1 MINYGRHFIDDKDV
15 SSVVKALKSSK
26 LTQGNLVGKFEN
38 QIKNKFKSKYCC
50 VVSSGTASLHLSC
63 IALNL
68 KNSIVLTTPN
78 TFLATANAILY
89 ADAKPDF
96 VDINRKTF
104 NIDVIKLEEKIIYYK
119 SKKKKVSAVIAT
131 DYAGLPCDW
140 VKLKYLSRKYNFKLI
155 NDNCH
160 AIGAKYN
167 GMGYATK
174 YADVV
179 THSYHPVKNITT
191 GEGGAV
197 LTNNKKIDKRV
208 RILRNH
214 GLEKMKKNSQYNP
227 WPFEMKY
234 LGYNYRIT
242 DFQCALGISQ
252 LKKLNKFVKR
262 RRQIAQIYK
271 KEIESVKHVNIQENK
286 NINNH
291 AFHIYP
297 ISINFKKFKITKNKL
312 IKIFLKNKI
321 KVQTHYFPIH
331 IQPYYKKN
339 YNFKKGDFPEAE
351 KFYGNTIS
359 LPIYYSLKNQ
369 EVYKVLRI
377 LKKNLK

>member
-214 GLEKMKKNSQYNP
+214 GLEKIKKNSQYNP

-262 RRQIAQIYK
+262 RRQIAKIYK
-271 KEIESVKHVNIQENK
+271 REIESLKHVSIQKNE

-297 ISINFKKFKITKNKL
+297 ISINFKKLKITKNKL